1 MMVAGHHY
9 RGVERKVLR
18 VLEDLLPD
26 VERWHGVETRLNG
39 LTDLGPT
46 QVDEPVNLPEL
57 VHKARIAV
65 RFN

>member
-18 VLEDLLPD
+18 VLEPG

-57 VHKARIAV
+57 VHKTRIAV